1 VPVFSYT
8 AIDPRAR
15 RVEGV
20 VQAETPRQAR
30 MILLQR
36 GIRTTAL
43 NPLAAAEKRSWK
55 QGFTRLAT
63 RIAALRQRDRILD
76 AFENLLTLLES
87 HVPLEEAWDSL
98 AQGGGGG
105 GNALP
110 VLHQLHDAIRLGRP
124 MSSVMEEFPEHFDAV
139 DVALLQAGEDSGE
152 LAEAIARFTTRRRMA
167 GKLLSTF
174 MGAMAYPIFLLV
186 FGSAV
191 VVFLTTKVIPNVN
204 AMLLAAGGEV
214 PLPTRILVT
223 IGQLITLGIVPAILC
238 VLALA
243 IILNRRKSTFNLWLI
258 RQTLK
263 VPIIGK
269 AWRHWQ
275 LAQFCL
281 VLRTLLASGI
291 HLPAALLL
299 AGKTAGDGPV
309 RRAAFALKEYLM
321 EGHDLET
328 SGDRGTQ
335 ANDEGGG
342 DGFPPW
348 LWRALAVGQA
358 AGDLVPV
365 LERVG
370 LRFEAAATKSAGRLA
385 AILEPLMILIIG
397 LLVGLVA
404 YAALLPIIKLGGVW

>member
-1 VPVFSYT
+1 VPVFSYI
-8 AIDPRAR
+8 AIDPDAR
-15 RVEGV
+15 RVKGV

-30 MILLQR
+30 IILLQR
-36 GIRTTAL
+36 GIRATGLNSLTAAVK
-43 NPLAAAEKRSWK
+43 PSWK
-55 QGFTRLAT
+55 QGLTHLTT
-63 RIAALRQRDRILD
+63 RIAALRQRDRVLD

-98 AQGGGGG
+98 AQGGGG
-105 GNALP
+105 NTLP
-110 VLHQLHDAIRLGRP
+110 MLHQLHDAIRLGRP
-124 MSSVMEEFPEHFDAV
+124 MSSVMAEFPEHFDAV

-174 MGAMAYPIFLLV
+174 MGAMAYPVFLLV

-204 AMLLAAGGEV
+204 AMLLAAGGQV
-214 PLPTRILVT
+214 PLPTRVLVAT
-223 IGQLITLGIVPAILC
+223 GQLITLGIVPAILC

-243 IILNRRKSTFNLWLI
+243 IVCSRRKSALNLWLK
-258 RQTLK
+258 RLALK
-263 VPIIGK
+263 VPIIGR

-299 AGKTAGDGPV
+299 AGQTAGDGPV

-328 SGDRGTQ
+328 SGDRGAG
-335 ANDEGGG
+335 ANEGGE
-342 DGFPPW
+342 GFPPW